1 MDDPAIT
8 ERHAPPCDDVCLML
22 RAHAEHGW
30 LSREV
35 LPVVLELESPDSLAG
50 EELSAALAYLEVMW
64 TEALLRARQTD
75 VGHARL
81 GGHPR
86 PCQLTDHACRYH
98 ASVRLLRED
107 LAGRVAGLLQ
117 TA

>member
-8 ERHAPPCDDVCLML
+8 ERLAPPYDDVCLML
-22 RAHAEHGW
+22 RAHAERGW

-35 LPVVLELESPDSLAG
+35 LPVVLELESGGPLAG
-50 EELSAALAYLEVMW
+50 EQLHAALAYLEVMW
-64 TEALLRARQTD
+64 LEAQLRARQTD
-75 VGHARL
+75 DGHARL
-81 GGHPR
+81 GER
-86 PCQLTDHACRYH
+86 PDDSELTDCARRYH

-117 TA
+117 ST